1 MDTTQLT
8 AVVGLLIAL
17 SVASERLVEIVKGVI
32 PPLNGKSAVP
42 WKENVRRTVLQLLA
56 VGAGIGT
63 AYLAR
68 PTIPQE
74 VLSSTS
80 DSAIIALGLLASGG
94 SGFWNSVLTYVLR
107 LKDIKEVQA
116 ITAREAAKL
125 PVAKE

>member
-1 MDTTQLT
+1 MDTTRLA